1 CSTLQGT
8 NTTIWS
14 LTEDTVASPTVT
26 ATADPTEAPLPIEQ
40 ESPIRVCMQ
49 QTGQTRRE
57 CREEIRR
64 SNGWP

>member
-1 CSTLQGT
+1 M
-8 NTTIWS
+8 
-14 LTEDTVASPTVT
+14 ASPTVT